1 MASSTDVPASTSAAS
16 SLGAQGPS
24 RSQGDHRGSGRG
36 RGSHRRGRGG
46 RGDAH
51 AVVNGTSQ
59 PPQQQRTTQEQPHEQ
74 QHQQRRSRGGRGRGR
89 GRGAT
94 HAGRS
99 EVVTTRAFRGRLTQ
113 PAESSSSRHTNGA
126 ASQDQK
132 HSAEA
137 ESSSSLRP
145 DASEFVPGQ
154 PHKAINP
161 PSEQSSSPS
170 KQPRRHPKKPTKSLT
185 KSVADNITTR
195 IHEDI
200 SNNLYECPICTF
212 ELGPRSKVWSCRQ
225 CWTVFHLHCIK
236 KWSTNEGSVHTRP
249 RDQEQGDDS
258 ELPPARQW
266 RCPGC
271 NLPQDTLP
279 SGYTCWCEKEMDI
292 RSVPGLPPH
301 SCGQSCSRSREGCPH
316 PCDSVCHAGPCA
328 PCQAMGPVQSCY
340 CGRHEIQKKCVDTDY
355 VSGWSCKDTC
365 EELLP
370 CLQHIC
376 QRSCHEGLCGEC
388 EELVPARCYC
398 GKVTS
403 QILCNVKE
411 EERESRNLEETWIG
425 SFTCPD
431 VCGRLFDCGIHH
443 CEKSCHP
450 QDTLPSHCPTAP
462 DMVSHCACGKTKLA
476 DMDVEPREACTDP
489 IPKCQK
495 SCDKPL
501 RCGHPCPKPCHT
513 GPCPPCYLTMDVS
526 CMCGRTTAKTL
537 CHQGKTEAPSCMRV
551 CKATLNCGRHVC
563 GEHCCTGERK
573 AIERLATKKKLKS
586 LNVRQTDEN
595 DIEAEHI
602 CTRVCGKL
610 LKCGTHEC
618 QELCHRGPCARCP
631 EAIFHE
637 ITCNCGRSV
646 LYPPLPC
653 GTGPPACNFNC
664 GRSKRCGHPQTPH
677 NCHTDD
683 ESCPKCPFLTEKKCL
698 CGKKVLKN
706 QPCWLVDARCG
717 LVCGQELQC
726 GSHTCKKECHRPGD
740 CEDSITSCQQQCG
753 KIKKQCSHICTEP
766 CHAPFPCPEKT
777 PCQSKIT
784 VTCQCGR
791 IKQEKRCGATKDKDR
806 QGHEAPSS
814 LPCDEE
820 CGRIQRNRTIAS
832 AFGLEV
838 DPSSTATA
846 SEPLTLENLPYSKET
861 LDMYMELAS
870 SSSLS
875 TMETYESKLYELAR
889 SMTDR
894 SARFPP
900 ARANFR
906 AFVHSLAEDWG
917 FKSESLDPEP
927 HRHVVV
933 FKSGGWLPPSLAGP
947 GIGIRGISVGDCAKF
962 RDRERL
968 KERAAK
974 REAAAERARLEAA
987 LKEASSA
994 SANDGWAQVVSRKR
1008 PGTSSSPGE
1017 ASPYGF
1023 GTATPSDPK
1032 GKLVLRSGIGLG
1044 RTVGTASRFGA
1055 LGMDGADAHADEDVV
1070 EDWEEEV
1077 AREEQEMK
1085 EKMETMDVQHDG
1097 DSPSA

>member
-1 MASSTDVPASTSAAS
+1 MTSVDVPTPTTASSSVANTAN
-16 SLGAQGPS
+16 GPS
-24 RSQGDHRGSGRG
+24 RPHGGH
-36 RGSHRRGRGG
+36 RGG
-46 RGDAH
+46 RGRVSH
-51 AVVNGTSQ
+51 
-59 PPQQQRTTQEQPHEQ
+59 
-74 QHQQRRSRGGRGRGR
+74 RRGRGRGR
-89 GRGAT
+89 GRGDGVAVVDGAQQQQQPEGQPQPPQDQEQQRRPRRGRGRGRGAS

-99 EVVTTRAFRGRLTQ
+99 EVVTTRTFRGRLTRPNE
-113 PAESSSSRHTNGA
+113 PASSSSAHGSTSNHT
-126 ASQDQK
+126 SQGQK
-132 HSAEA
+132 HSDRAE
-137 ESSSSLRP
+137 SSSLRP
-145 DASEFVPGQ
+145 DASVFVPGRRHQ
-154 PHKAINP
+154 ALHPAP
-161 PSEQSSSPS
+161 PSSSTTSTP
-170 KQPRRHPKKPTKSLT
+170 KQPRRHLNKPTRSLT

-200 SNNLYECPICTF
+200 SNGLYECPICTS

-249 RDQEQGDDS
+249 RDQEQQDDPQ
-258 ELPPARQW
+258 LPPARQW

-292 RSVPGLPPH
+292 RSLPGLPPH

-340 CGRHEIQKKCVDTDY
+340 CGRHEAQKKCVDTDY
-355 VSGWSCKDTC
+355 TSGWSCRETC
-365 EELLP
+365 EEVLP
-370 CLQHIC
+370 CLQHTC
-376 QRSCHEGLCGEC
+376 QRACHEGLCGEC

-398 GKVTS
+398 GKVS
-403 QILCNVKE
+403 HKILCNLKE
-411 EERESRNLEETWIG
+411 EERESRNQKESWVG

-431 VCGRLFDCGIHH
+431 ICGRLYDCGIHQ
-443 CEKSCHP
+443 CEKLCHP
-450 QDTLPSHCPTAP
+450 QELQPSHCPTAP
-462 DMVSHCACGKTKLA
+462 DMISYCTCGKTKLA
-476 DMDVEPREACTDP
+476 DMDTEPRKTCTDP
-489 IPKCQK
+489 IPNCQK
-495 SCDKPL
+495 SCDKL
-501 RCGHPCPKPCHT
+501 LKCGHTCPKACHT
-513 GPCPPCYLTMDVS
+513 GPCPPCFVTTDIS
-526 CMCGRTTAKTL
+526 CMCGRSTSKTL
-537 CHQGKTEAPSCMRV
+537 CHQGKLEPPSCMRV
-551 CKATLNCGRHVC
+551 CKAALNCGRHVC
-563 GEHCCTGERK
+563 GERCCTGERK
-573 AIERLATKKKLKS
+573 AIDRLATKKKLKS
-586 LNVRQTDEN
+586 MNVRQTDET

-602 CTRVCGKL
+602 CTRVCGRL

-653 GTGPPACNFNC
+653 GTGPPPCNFNC
-664 GRSKRCGHPQTPH
+664 GRAKRCGHPQTPH

-683 ESCPKCPFLTEKKCL
+683 EACPKCPFLTEKRCL

-706 QPCWLVDARCG
+706 QPCWLVDGRCG

-740 CEDSITSCQQQCG
+740 CEDSTTECQQPCG
-753 KIKKQCSHICTEP
+753 KVKKQCSHICTEP

-777 PCQSKIT
+777 PCQSKIII
-784 VTCQCGR
+784 TCQCGR
-791 IKQEKRCGATKDKDR
+791 MKQEKRCGASKDKDR

-820 CGRIQRNRTIAS
+820 CGRIQRNRAIAS
-832 AFGLEV
+832 AFGLCV
-838 DPSSTATA
+838 DPSASSNAAA
-846 SEPLTLENLPYSKET
+846 SEPLTLENLPYSKGT

-875 TMETYESKLYELAR
+875 AIETCESKLYDLAL

-917 FKSESLDPEP
+917 FTSESFDPEP

-933 FKSGGWLPPSLAGP
+933 YKAGGWLPPSLAGP
-947 GIGIRGISVGDCAKF
+947 GIGIRGMSVADCAKF
-962 RDRERL
+962 RDRERM
-968 KERAAK
+968 KERVAK
-974 REAAAERARLEAA
+974 REAAAERTRLEAV
-987 LKEASSA
+987 LKDASSA

-1008 PGTSSSPGE
+1008 PGTSSSPIE
-1017 ASPYGF
+1017 ASPYAF
-1023 GTATPSDPK
+1023 GTTTPNDLK
-1032 GKLVLRSGIGLG
+1032 GKLVLRSGIGAG
-1044 RTVGTASRFGA
+1044 RNIGSNSRFGA
-1055 LGMDGADAHADEDVV
+1055 LGITDADEGVV

-1077 AREEQEMK
+1077 AREEREME
-1085 EKMETMDVQHDG
+1085 EKMDMQHDG
-1097 DSPSA
+1097 SYPAA